1 MTIRPAPGNN
11 MNFACF
17 LPTYT
22 ATAWY
27 HKKLPADLAGDFAK
41 ALDEARA
48 FAFDDYLVALAKG
61 NRLTGK
67 ETEAV
72 AQKVARYT
80 GLSPEYIMQANLRVS
95 PQRFR
100 KELLRDR
107 RLMVGRLDSRYT
119 GIDADAAG
127 ESQEFDPSNT
137 ALQGAY
143 TALFNDYVRRK
154 LKMGVKPPLLHER

>member
-1 MTIRPAPGNN
+1 MVSQEAPGG
-11 MNFACF
+11 
-17 LPTYT
+17 
-22 ATAWY
+22 
-27 HKKLPADLAGDFAK
+27 HLAGDLNR

-48 FAFDDYLVALAKG
+48 FAFDDYLVALTKG
-61 NRLTGK
+61 NRLTSK

-72 AQKVARYT
+72 AQRVVRYT
-80 GLSPEYIMQANLRVS
+80 GLSPEYIIRANLRVS

-127 ESQEFDPSNT
+127 ETQEFDPSNT

-143 TALFNDYVRRK
+143 TALFNDYVRRE
-154 LKMGVKPPLLHER
+154 LKWDQTSTTTRAGTCGRGTTANINPSIST